1 MLLFYAA
8 KAKIPYLLCDGIYY
22 PNMLYSMV
30 YAGGGY
36 IIYHD
41 FDNVEGEYPLYHCEA
56 IVRSSTE

>member
-1 MLLFYAA
+1 MLFLHGARA
-8 KAKIPYLLCDGIYY
+8 NIPYLLCDGIYY
-22 PNMLYSMV
+22 PGMLYSMV

-56 IVRSSTE
+56 IVRSTTS